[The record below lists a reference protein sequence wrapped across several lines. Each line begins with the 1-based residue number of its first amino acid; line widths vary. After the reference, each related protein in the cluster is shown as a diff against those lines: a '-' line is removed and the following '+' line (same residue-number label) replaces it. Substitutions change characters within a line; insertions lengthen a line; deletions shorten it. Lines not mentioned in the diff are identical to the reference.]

1 MPDDSTILNALV
13 STFRRRLA
21 ADAAYS
27 TTIEGFADAALAA
40 LGEGTTM
47 VSLNLE
53 GGGGSAVMNC
63 NPGILLQAAE
73 TVLAERDAT
82 DIGTGV
88 SHLDLS
94 RNRIET

>member
-1 MPDDSTILNALV
+1 MPDDSTILAALV

-21 ADAAYS
+21 ADDAYS
-27 TTIEGFADAALAA
+27 TTLETHANSALAALAA
-40 LGEGTTM
+40 GTTI

-53 GGGGSAVMNC
+53 GGGGSSLVNC
-63 NPGILLQAAE
+63 SPALLLQAAE
-73 TVLAERDAT
+73 QVLAEKDAS

-88 SHLDLS
+88 AHLDLS